1 MGLFKDCGCGC
12 DGKKQEDKLKISLI
26 SALTFYVIAN
36 PMTFRVVRGILGSRI
51 ASPNGCPSTFGLV
64 IHAIVFMFIV
74 WGMMNIKRDKPSCN
88 KAKDSS
94 GVSSKG
100 SKTVVSMADAPAPEP
115 GFKEPK
121 IPEKTDTGKILEPFE
136 IGVDGGLF

>member
-12 DGKKQEDKLKISLI
+12 NGKKQENKFLISII
-26 SALTFYVIAN
+26 SALTFFVVAN
-36 PMTFRVVRGILGSRI
+36 PMTFRLVRGMLGSRI
-51 ASPNGCPSTFGLV
+51 ASPNGCPTTFGLT

-74 WGMMNIKRDKPSCN
+74 WGMMNIQRDKPSCQCAG
-88 KAKDSS
+88 KSS
-94 GVSSKG
+94 DKMSKG
-100 SKTVVSMADAPAPEP
+100 NKTVVSMAEAPVPEP